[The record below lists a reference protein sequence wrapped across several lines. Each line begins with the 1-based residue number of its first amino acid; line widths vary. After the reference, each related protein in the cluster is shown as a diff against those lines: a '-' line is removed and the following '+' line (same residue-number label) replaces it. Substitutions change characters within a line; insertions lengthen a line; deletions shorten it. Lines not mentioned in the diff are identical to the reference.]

1 LRKGTIRAI
10 DAISGTALAVP
21 RVDRVPPLRCS
32 QFAAPIWRASHS
44 HSRLGRKITA
54 AIALTHDAS
63 SVKDRRD

>member
-32 QFAAPIWRASHS
+32 QFAATMWHASHS
-44 HSRLGRKITA
+44 NTRRVTRSQ
-54 AIALTHDAS
+54 IALTRDAS
-63 SVKDRRD
+63 CAKDSRD

>member
-32 QFAAPIWRASHS
+32 QFAATMWHASHS
-44 HSRLGRKITA
+44 NKRKVA
-54 AIALTHDAS
+54 RAALTLTRAS
-63 SVKDRRD
+63 SVNDGRD